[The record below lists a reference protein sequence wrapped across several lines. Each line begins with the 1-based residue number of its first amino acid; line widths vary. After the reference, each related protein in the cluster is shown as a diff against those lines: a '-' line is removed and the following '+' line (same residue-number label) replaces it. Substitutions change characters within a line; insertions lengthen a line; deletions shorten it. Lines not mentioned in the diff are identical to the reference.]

1 MARQEEDVA
10 GITLFG
16 ELEIADSEARFLS
29 NAMIVE
35 RLVETGVSR
44 LSAERIVEVQR
55 GEVEPG
61 RARRHG
67 QSHRPA

>member
-1 MARQEEDVA
+1 MSLTED

-16 ELEIADSEARFLS
+16 TLEIANSELRWLS
-29 NAMIVE
+29 DMAIVA
-35 RLVETGVSR
+35 RLVESGISR

-55 GEVEPG
+55 GELEPG

-67 QSHRPA
+67 QSHRPI